1 MSAFGVI
8 ADITRN
14 AAGTLSGKVDG
25 AGFQVMAKRP
35 IFTANLN
42 LVTRGGKHGHDKSQD
57 AQAGVQGATITL
69 QRS

>member
-42 LVTRGGKHGHDKSQD
+42 LVTRGGKHGHDQV
-57 AQAGVQGATITL
+57 ARRTGRRAGCDNHSAA
-69 QRS
+69 